1 MANVSFGNGVAY
13 STDTIQALLGFYK
26 INKGWGYDLLF
37 TISTQ
42 ARTDLREMLVIQY
55 VN

>member
-26 INKGWGYDLLF
+26 IDYGWGYDLLF

-42 ARTDLREMLVIQY
+42 VRAWRGDLLY
-55 VN
+55 

>member
-1 MANVSFGNGVAY
+1 MANVSFGSGVAY

-37 TISTQ
+37 TLSTQ
-42 ARTDLREMLVIQY
+42 VSCTYHAIKRLS
-55 VN
+55 